1 MIKSFQLVSLHCGP
15 DTVWQTEGWKTKFY
29 WHHFWKIPNGL
40 SKISQPLPI
49 SCLQVSPLP
58 ENPWSQ
64 TQANISL
71 DLSYRH
77 WARSSQLR
85 LWRQSKDSG
94 KINRNFFFFTFVSVL
109 LSLLLFF
116 AIYVSDSFHCLSIL
130 SLSLSWFLSLSVI
143 MPNAYR
149 FLRNTKCHCIFL
161 PCLFSK
167 YIYKTILQKLKCLY
181 CFPYPFFRVKVC
193 TTFQTISSIHHQ

>member
-15 DTVWQTEGWKTKFY
+15 DTVWETEGWKTKFY

-94 KINRNFFFFTFVSVL
+94 KNKSEFFLFYLCLCVALPLAFF
-109 LSLLLFF
+109 
-116 AIYVSDSFHCLSIL
+116 
-130 SLSLSWFLSLSVI
+130 SLSMSVCFWLFSLSVYSPSVCQSI
-143 MPNAYR
+143 CQMPVG
-149 FLRNTKCHCIFL
+149 F
-161 PCLFSK
+161 
-167 YIYKTILQKLKCLY
+167 
-181 CFPYPFFRVKVC
+181 
-193 TTFQTISSIHHQ
+193 

>member
-1 MIKSFQLVSLHCGP
+1 MKMIKSFQLVSLHCGP
-15 DTVWQTEGWKTKFY
+15 DTVWQTEGWKTKFN

-94 KINRNFFFFTFVSVL
+94 EINRNFFFFTFVSVL

-116 AIYVSDSFHCLSIL
+116 AIYVGLFLTLFTVCLFPLCLS
-130 SLSLSWFLSLSVI
+130 VN
-143 MPNAYR
+143 MPNACR
-149 FLRNTKCHCIFL
+149 FLRNTKCHCRFL
-161 PCLFSK
+161 LCLFSK